1 MLKIVLLLLTLLC
14 PLFLSLPAPV
24 AGAAETLKLPPPDR
38 EGGIPLMRA
47 LNLRRSNR
55 SIAAGE
61 LSPQDISNLLWAAW
75 GINRDDGYR
84 TVPTARNNQQVN
96 VYAALKS
103 GVWLYDA
110 RNNTLIQE
118 SADDITGKFGA
129 PLVLGYAAP
138 DEEFGHMHVGSLYQN
153 ASLYC
158 ASAGLANVVK
168 VSGRDDFARAVKLPK
183 GYKLQMVHLAGG
195 PK

>member
-1 MLKIVLLLLTLLC
+1 V
-14 PLFLSLPAPV
+14 P
-24 AGAAETLKLPPPDR
+24 AAEAAEALKLPPPDR

-47 LNLRRSNR
+47 LNLRSSNR
-55 SIAAGE
+55 SIASGE
-61 LSPQDISNLLWAAW
+61 LSPQDISNLLWATW
-75 GINRDDGYR
+75 GINRDNGYR
-84 TVPTARNNQQVN
+84 TVPTAHNNQQVN
-96 VYAALKS
+96 VYVALKS

-110 RNNTLIQE
+110 KTNTLIPE
-118 SADDITGKFGA
+118 SAGDITGDFGA

-138 DEEFGHMHVGSLYQN
+138 DEEFGHMHVGSLYQD

-168 VSGRDDFARAVKLPK
+168 VSGRENFAKAVKLPK
-183 GYKLQMVHLAGG
+183 DYKLQIVHLVGR